1 MRLKFYNNININ
13 FIMIIDIYKKPFH
26 VLADEFNKVD
36 HLEFNYLI
44 LYNKLG
50 FYERIH
56 GLLRDLSEYLK
67 IPNLVCNSPTHGGYT
82 LVKCSPFFQKIFV
95 SNIKPEHLSNINQN
109 LIHHEIKNIFWLNP
123 ELEKNNHFLYFSEN
137 TDTMDMDWI
146 QKHEPLILCP
156 LNLSL
161 FKNPILQT
169 LYPSQF
175 QLSHTNMVLM
185 IPNKWDTS
193 FKREFSSFL
202 SPERPCEFTY
212 DNLIELC
219 IMVKNGGD
227 QFEETLKAN
236 LHLVDRWTILDTG
249 STDNTLEIIEKVL
262 GNKRGKL
269 FQEPFL
275 NFRDSRNRCLELAG
289 TKCKYTLMLDDTYRI
304 QGDLRKFLNTVRG
317 DQFSDSFSF
326 FVQSEDMQYTSNRV
340 LNTEKKLK
348 YLYKI
353 HEVIQTDNNINVIIP
368 QYVSNIF
375 DYRCQYM
382 ETRTM
387 ERKQYDLKILLEEV
401 EENPNDPRCYY
412 YIAHTYIILEKYEL
426 AYEYFLKRG
435 FHPVEGFIQEKIDAF
450 FEAARTANFKLNK
463 PWEECEKLYN
473 IAYELDKSRPDS
485 LYFLGIHYYLEKN
498 MRTAFDYLKKAYE
511 NGYPLHCQY
520 SLKPTLSF
528 HFLPKFLVELCIFFG
543 EYKLG
548 KEVAELFLRSN
559 EKGSE
564 FYENMEE
571 WYNLIIS
578 KLSVSDSSDKGH
590 ENIKVEFIETD
601 IIE

>member
-1 MRLKFYNNININ
+1 
-13 FIMIIDIYKKPFH
+13 
-26 VLADEFNKVD
+26 
-36 HLEFNYLI
+36 
-44 LYNKLG
+44 LG

-67 IPNLVCNSPTHGGYT
+67 IPFLVCNSPTHGGYT
-82 LVKCSPFFQKIFV
+82 LVKCSPFFHKITV
-95 SNIKPEHLSNINQN
+95 SNIEPQHLTNINNN
-109 LIHHEIKNIFWLNP
+109 LIHHEIKNIFWFDP
-123 ELEKNNHFLYFSEN
+123 VLERNNHFLYFSEN

-146 QKHEPLILCP
+146 QKYEPLILCP

-169 LYPSQF
+169 LYPSHF
-175 QLSHTNMVLM
+175 QLSNTNMVLM
-185 IPNKWDTS
+185 IPTKWDTS
-193 FKREFSSFL
+193 FKQEFSSFL
-202 SPERPCEFTY
+202 SPERPYEFTY

-368 QYVSNIF
+368 QHVTNIF

-412 YIAHTYIILEKYEL
+412 YIAQTYIILEKYEL

-528 HFLPKFLVELCIFFG
+528 HFLPKFLVELCILFG

-578 KLSVSDSSDKGH
+578 KLSVSDSSDKGD